1 MILRIVT
8 ELIKCVKND
17 VFTPK
22 NNGKREKNHVEKLN
36 NYSIEN

>member
-17 VFTPK
+17 VFAPK
-22 NNGKREKNHVEKLN
+22 NNGKREKKHVEKHN
-36 NYSIEN
+36 K